1 MATGPGWGDGE
12 AHLRALDCVGTILDL
27 RSGADRARAL
37 LVVCGYGAELVD
49 AWAAGH
55 VRFHRRDRSCQ
66 VCVWQRSDP
75 DTPVL
80 AQEREGPS
88 PRDWWSPSRSR
99 RHVYDLLA
107 CEHLAEL
114 PLVTDEATPSL
125 LVLARG
131 HPFGATESDR
141 LAGLRP
147 SLLLLERLVD
157 ALLPA
162 EPVGS
167 RPGPSQVPDAALT
180 TREREVLALLGE
192 GLLAR
197 SIAARLDV
205 SERTVHKHLGNIYS
219 KLDAHDRLLAVRR
232 GESLGLIP
240 ATHAREHAAAG
251 W

>member
-1 MATGPGWGDGE
+1 
-12 AHLRALDCVGTILDL
+12 
-27 RSGADRARAL
+27 
-37 LVVCGYGAELVD
+37 
-49 AWAAGH
+49 
-55 VRFHRRDRSCQ
+55 
-66 VCVWQRSDP
+66 
-75 DTPVL
+75 
-80 AQEREGPS
+80 
-88 PRDWWSPSRSR
+88 
-99 RHVYDLLA
+99 VYDLLD

-131 HPFGATESDR
+131 HPFDATESDR
-141 LAGLRP
+141 LATARP

-162 EPVGS
+162 APLGS
-167 RPGPSQVPDAALT
+167 VPGLPEVPDEALT

-205 SERTVHKHLGNIYS
+205 SERTVHKHLGSIYR

-232 GESLGLIP
+232 GESLGLIAP
-240 ATHAREHAAAG
+240 TYAREHATAG

>member
-1 MATGPGWGDGE
+1 M
-12 AHLRALDCVGTILDL
+12 HLRALDCVRTILDL
-27 RSGADRARAL
+27 RSEADRARGL
-37 LVVCGYGAELVD
+37 LVLCRFGAELAD

-55 VRFHRRDRSCQ
+55 VRFRRLDRSCQ
-66 VCVWQRSDP
+66 LCVWQRDDP
-75 DTPVL
+75 ETPLL
-80 AQEREGPS
+80 AEEREGPS
-88 PRDWWSPSRSR
+88 PADWWSLSRSR
-99 RHVYDLLA
+99 RHVYDLLD

-114 PLVTDEATPSL
+114 PLVTDDTSPSL
-125 LVLARG
+125 LILARG
-131 HPFGATESDR
+131 HPFDVTDSDR
-141 LAGLRP
+141 LAMLRP

-162 EPVGS
+162 APLGS
-167 RPGPSQVPDAALT
+167 LPGLSPVPDGSLT
-180 TREREVLALLGE
+180 TREREVLTLLGE

-240 ATHAREHAAAG
+240 TSRAREHATAG